1 MFDSRNA
8 AIIDI
13 CRSYELVEESVLKN
27 LLASSE
33 ELSRSVAGLLVDQGH
48 VSREILVERVANFL
62 GLGYRA
68 EAPADI
74 SQEVVGLVS
83 VDLARMYG
91 VVPIESRESEAVM
104 LALDPFNDS
113 LMDDTVLVT
122 KITRGYWMRLISMRW
137 KTRTCLSRVFSTW
150 RERRRLSALSTL
162 YCLKPYATKHPT
174 CTSSL
179 SRMSLR
185 SAIV

>member
-13 CRSYELVEESVLKN
+13 CRSYELVEEPVLKN

-33 ELSRSVAGLLVDQGH
+33 ELNRPVAGLLVDQGH

-74 SQEVVGLVS
+74 SQEVVSLVS

-91 VVPIESRESEAVM
+91 VVPVETSESEAVM
-104 LALDPFNDS
+104 FALDPFNQS
-113 LMDDTVLVT
+113 LVDDL
-122 KITRGYWMRLISMRW
+122 
-137 KTRTCLSRVFSTW
+137 
-150 RERRRLSALSTL
+150 
-162 YCLKPYATKHPT
+162 
-174 CTSSL
+174 
-179 SRMSLR
+179 
-185 SAIV
+185 